1 MSRLSQLVN
10 DYTPLTFWT
19 WPTRK
24 LAGEPSY
31 ERSNHVEHRRTQWSI
46 LDIISLITC
55 LSPVVL
61 FCRKAPN
68 YAIVGPASCGACA
81 GCVRL
86 WLNIILSHELNA
98 LRSCDAWLM
107 TTREYARVHESKS
120 GAILQLYKRSLCNQ
134 ISHSDLSQHN
144 YFRVNNCGICFLMS
158 GH

>member
-107 TTREYARVHESKS
+107 TTREYARARAEQFCSFINDHCAIKS
-120 GAILQLYKRSLCNQ
+120 LTPI
-134 ISHSDLSQHN
+134 
-144 YFRVNNCGICFLMS
+144 FRNIIIFVSTIAEFAF
-158 GH
+158 